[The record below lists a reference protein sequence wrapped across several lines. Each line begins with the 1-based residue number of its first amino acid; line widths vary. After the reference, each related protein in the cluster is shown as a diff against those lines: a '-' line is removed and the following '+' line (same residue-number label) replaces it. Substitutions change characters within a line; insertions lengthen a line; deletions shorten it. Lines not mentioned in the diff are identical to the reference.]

1 MNVAHEQL
9 QGLDRDRILAVVE
22 PVLRAHRVEGVEL
35 LWRTDRAGWVLELTI
50 ERPDSQVPGAGI
62 SVDLCTEIS
71 RDLSRALDVADII
84 EPSYSLMVGSPGLDR
99 ALYNLNDYR
108 RFAGQSAKLKLKEP
122 HDGQRVIRGVLHGL
136 DGDGTVREDSN
147 ILVETDRGLLSF
159 PLSEIDSA
167 HLEFVWNGGGRRDRD
182 SRSRRASSRGKHSR
196 GSRRSR

>member
-50 ERPDSQVPGAGI
+50 ERPESQLPGAGI

-71 RDLSRALDVADII
+71 RDLSRALDVADVI

-99 ALYNLNDYR
+99 ALYRLNDYR
-108 RFAGQSAKLKLKEP
+108 RFAGQHAKLKLKDPE
-122 HDGQRVIRGVLHGL
+122 DGQRVIRGVLNGL
-136 DGDGTVREDSN
+136 EGDGADPEDQK
-147 ILVETDRGLLSF
+147 ILIDTDRGLLSF
-159 PLSEIDSA
+159 SLSEIDSA
-167 HLEFVWNGGGRRDRD
+167 RLEFVWNAGGRGDRD
-182 SRSRRASSRGKHSR
+182 SRSRRASSRGKQSR
-196 GSRRSR
+196 SSRRSR